1 MRSRKKFLS
10 IVDTISNLW
19 KYSIEARK
27 NLIFWLLRQ
36 INSRVWLT
44 PSRVTISKRVRREKK
59 WCPCLCHLTW
69 KHSLGIKYHQK
80 NFYLLKTPP
89 SNEAFR
95 HSGGESRLCTSATVT
110 LYLDVELSNDKRPG
124 TLQNTSEGTIPSIIF
139 SWWLPL
145 WWWWSRDRIP
155 AKFRIF
161 FNILI
166 VLVRT

>member
-1 MRSRKKFLS
+1 MLRKKIL
-10 IVDTISNLW
+10 VHCGHNL
-19 KYSIEARK
+19 KSVK
-27 NLIFWLLRQ
+27 IFYRSKERRIWYFDCWDRLTQGFDWHHL
-36 INSRVWLT
+36 VWQ
-44 PSRVTISKRVRREKK
+44 SQRESGKK

-80 NFYLLKTPP
+80 KFYLLKTPP

-95 HSGGESRLCTSATVT
+95 HSGGESLLCTSATVT

-124 TLQNTSEGTIPSIIF
+124 TLQNTSEGTIPNIIF

-155 AKFRIF
+155 VKFIIF
-161 FNILI
+161 
-166 VLVRT
+166 